1 MHSKDPVRFP
11 LPPLP
16 NAAPSGAQPA
26 ASGPRLP
33 GQNGFLSSQP
43 QNGSA
48 QTDQPF
54 KKPFPVPKYDDR
66 PPPEQYVGFARDDAR
81 ANGDDG
87 NAPDVGF
94 APDEP
99 QNLGGSRLGS
109 DMDSLGAS
117 SSPAPGILRARGL
130 TKRADDLPFFA
141 ERATHENPTSWA
153 LLRSRATLNT
163 PSASSLPPPSTSP
176 MSADFST
183 QSTSTP
189 SISTS
194 SLAPPS
200 IPQPSISL
208 DLTPIDDD
216 ARARAEEQ
224 RQFDALVDRQRN
236 AGGAAGSGGQFDQ
249 RGVKRG
255 ETVW

>member
-1 MHSKDPVRFP
+1 MHSNDPVRHP
-11 LPPLP
+11 LPAMP
-16 NAAPSGAQPA
+16 NGAQPA
-26 ASGPRLP
+26 FGSRPPAQ
-33 GQNGFLSSQP
+33 QNGFLSH
-43 QNGSA
+43 QNGAQASGSA
-48 QTDQPF
+48 DQPF
-54 KKPFPVPKYDDR
+54 RKPFPVPKYDDR

-81 ANGDDG
+81 ANGD
-87 NAPDVGF
+87 NSNVPDVGF

-99 QNLGGSRLGS
+99 QSLGGSRLGS
-109 DMDSLGAS
+109 DMDSLGA
-117 SSPAPGILRARGL
+117 PLLLCLALQKACVL
-130 TKRADDLPFFA
+130 TLLLLINIPS
-141 ERATHENPTSWA
+141 ESATHENPTSWA

-183 QSTSTP
+183 QSTSMP
-189 SISTS
+189 SIATS
-194 SLAPPS
+194 SIAPPS
-200 IPQPSISL
+200 IAQPSISL
-208 DLTPIDDD
+208 DLTPIDND